1 MRGMEKP
8 ATYSCELWAYSRYNP
23 RYRYWR
29 AFKRRAFFERLKQKL
44 ITAGQVLALP
54 CGIATLLQFV
64 HLFL

>member
-8 ATYSCELWAYSRYNP
+8 ATYSGELWSFSRYNP

-29 AFKRRAFFERLKQKL
+29 AFKRRAFIERLKQEL
-44 ITAGQVLALP
+44 VTAGQVLAVP
-54 CGIATLLQFV
+54 GGIATMLQLV